1 MQVSFRLDD
10 DLADRL
16 DNLAKETKRSKS
28 FYFKEAISNL
38 LDDFDDYKDA
48 IKSIKDSENEKTY
61 TIDDM
66 SKNMEFCLK
75 VLFNKSAS
83 KNFSKLDGSIK
94 TVILKKLKVI
104 ESLENPRCE
113 GKALVGNMLGLWR
126 YRIGDYRVIAQ
137 IQDDKLVILV
147 VKIAHRKDVYE

>member
-1 MQVSFRLDD
+1 MSNKYKYIKESKMQVSFRLDD

-66 SKNMEFCLK
+66 SKK
-75 VLFNKSAS
+75 Y
-83 KNFSKLDGSIK
+83 G
-94 TVILKKLKVI
+94 ILL
-104 ESLENPRCE
+104 
-113 GKALVGNMLGLWR
+113 
-126 YRIGDYRVIAQ
+126 
-137 IQDDKLVILV
+137 
-147 VKIAHRKDVYE
+147 

>member
-1 MQVSFRLDD
+1 M
-10 DLADRL
+10 
-16 DNLAKETKRSKS
+16 
-28 FYFKEAISNL
+28 
-38 LDDFDDYKDA
+38 
-48 IKSIKDSENEKTY
+48 
-61 TIDDM
+61 
-66 SKNMEFCLK
+66 K

-83 KNFSKLDGSIK
+83 KEFSKLDGSIK

-126 YRIGDYRVIAQ
+126 YRIGDYCVIAQ

-147 VKIAHRKDVYE
+147 VKISHRKDVYE